1 MSGERLVFSQ
11 VTDFLHREQFERCV
25 EHYPMPRKSRTMSAR
40 DQFLCM
46 AFAQMTYRES
56 LRDIE
61 ACLQGNRHLHD
72 MGIRGNVTR
81 TNLAYANEHRD
92 WRIYADMAQHLIRKA
107 RRLYEEE
114 VALAEINQ
122 IVYALDS
129 TTIDLCM
136 SLFPWADFRRAKAGI
151 KMHTLMDLRGS
162 IPVFISITD
171 ANVHDVNILDG
182 VTFEHGSIYLVD
194 RGYVDYGRLYGIEK
208 ARAYFVT
215 RTKRNMRSRVCESRA
230 VDRTTGLRCDQTIR
244 LTIDYSKARY
254 PEKLRRV
261 HFVDPETGQSLN
273 FLTNHFGV
281 PALTVARLYK
291 CRWQIELFFKW
302 IKQNLR
308 IKVFYGTSENAVKTQ
323 IWIAICA
330 YLLVAIMKKEYGIEE
345 SLGRILQILS
355 VNVFQKVAVSEL
367 LTDFTAENEIGLLRN
382 QLEFNGF

>member
-1 MSGERLVFSQ
+1 
-11 VTDFLHREQFERCV
+11 
-25 EHYPMPRKSRTMSAR
+25 
-40 DQFLCM
+40 M
-46 AFAQMTYRES
+46 AFAQITYRES

-61 ACLQGNRHLHD
+61 ACLRDNRHLHD
-72 MGIRGNVTR
+72 MGIRGNITR
-81 TNLAYANEHRD
+81 TNLAYANERRD
-92 WRIYADMAQHLIRKA
+92 WRVYADMAQHLIRKA
-107 RRLYEEE
+107 RRLYEKE

-182 VTFEHGSIYLVD
+182 VTFEPGSIYLVD

-208 ARAYFVT
+208 SRAYFVT

-281 PALTVARLYK
+281 SALTVARLYK

-330 YLLVAIMKKEYGIEE
+330 YLLIAIMKKECGIKEN
-345 SLGRILQILS
+345 LGRILQILS
-355 VNVFQKVAVSEL
+355 VNVFQKVAVGEL
-367 LTDFTAENEIGLLRN
+367 LTDFTSENRVGLIRN